1 MRILHTSDW
10 HLGRFFHA
18 LPMEEDHDVILAQMA
33 GIIEREQPDLLIIA
47 GDIFDR
53 AVPPQSAL
61 SRFGRFIRDV
71 TQDGKLAVAIIAG
84 NHDSAA
90 QIGMMGV
97 LPTGGLS
104 LVRGPI
110 AADERPLIVRHPDGD
125 VAVSA
130 LPFSFEFAAR
140 ECFEDDAISC
150 PADVLGAQLKS
161 ARAHVPEGARWVI
174 VAHAFV
180 TGASPSA
187 GERPLSRV
195 MGGIETVPAELFEGA
210 HYVALGHLHR
220 PQRVHSDRIRYSGAP
235 LAFGFDEEGDG
246 KSVTLV
252 DMAPDGSVSIRLI
265 RLEPKRGIRTIR
277 GKLAELLE
285 TPATCED
292 FTNVVLT
299 DETPQ
304 IDPMRR
310 IRTRYPNAVHLTYER
325 ERASTS
331 EQLTAGRS
339 ALDDPAAVVSEFMKA
354 VRDEGLSETERTIVD
369 ETLVGLRA
377 GGGEA

>member
-10 HLGRFFHA
+10 HLGRYFHA
-18 LPMEEDHDVILAQMA
+18 VPMEEDHDVILAQMA
-33 GIIEREQPDLLIIA
+33 GIIAREQPDLLIIA

-53 AVPPQSAL
+53 VVPPQSAL
-61 SRFGRFIRDV
+61 ARFGRFVRDV
-71 TQDGKLAVAIIAG
+71 TRDGKLAVVIIAG

-110 AADERPLIVRHPDGD
+110 AADERPLIVRCSDGD

-130 LPFSFEFAAR
+130 LPFSYEFGAR
-140 ECFEDDAISC
+140 QCFEDDAISC

-161 ARAHVPEGARWVI
+161 ARAHVPSGARWVV

-180 TGASPSA
+180 TGGSASA

-195 MGGIETVPAELFEGA
+195 MGGIETVPAELFDGA
-210 HYVALGHLHR
+210 NYVALGHLHR
-220 PQRVHSDRIRYSGAP
+220 PQTVGTDRIRYSGAP
-235 LAFGFDEEGDG
+235 LGFGFDEEGDQ
-246 KSVTLV
+246 KSVTIV
-252 DMAPDGSVSIRLI
+252 DMAPDGSVSIRLVP
-265 RLEPKRGIRTIR
+265 LEPKRGIRTIR
-277 GKLAELLE
+277 GKLAELIEGPEL
-285 TPATCED
+285 CED
-292 FTNVVLT
+292 FTSVVLT

-310 IRTRYPNAVHLTYER
+310 IRTKYPNAVHLSYER
-325 ERASTS
+325 ERSRTS
-331 EQLTAGRS
+331 EQLNASRS
-339 ALDDPAAVVSEFMKA
+339 ALDDPPGVVSDFMSA
-354 VRDEGLSETERTIVD
+354 VRDHLSEAERAIVEEMFVD
-369 ETLVGLRA
+369 LR
-377 GGGEA
+377 GEGIQA

>member
-10 HLGRFFHA
+10 HLGRYFHA
-18 LPMEEDHDVILAQMA
+18 VPMEKDHDVILAQIA
-33 GIIEREQPDLLIIA
+33 GIIAREQPDLLIIA

-61 SRFGRFIRDV
+61 TRFGRFIRDV
-71 TQDGKLAVAIIAG
+71 TQGGKLAVVIIAG

-110 AADERPLIVRHPDGD
+110 AADERPLIVHSSDGD
-125 VAVSA
+125 VAISA
-130 LPFSFEFAAR
+130 LPFSYEFAAR

-161 ARAHVPEGARWVI
+161 ARAHVPPGARWVV

-180 TGASPSA
+180 TGGSASA
-187 GERPLSRV
+187 GERPLSRI
-195 MGGIETVPAELFEGA
+195 MGGIETVPAELFDGA

-220 PQRVHSDRIRYSGAP
+220 PQTVGSDRIRYSGAP
-235 LAFGFDEEGDG
+235 LGFGFDEEGDQ
-246 KSVTLV
+246 KSVTIV
-252 DMAPDGSVSIRLI
+252 DVAPDGSVSIRPVP
-265 RLEPKRGIRTIR
+265 LEPKRGIRTIR
-277 GKLAELLE
+277 GKLAELIEAPEL
-285 TPATCED
+285 CED
-292 FTNVVLT
+292 FTSVVLT

-310 IRTRYPNAVHLTYER
+310 IRTKYPNAVRLSYER
-325 ERASTS
+325 ERSSTS
-331 EQLTAGRS
+331 EQLNASRS
-339 ALDDPAAVVSEFMKA
+339 ALDDPAGVVSDFMIA
-354 VRDEGLSETERTIVD
+354 VRDHLSEAERAIVD
-369 ETLVGLRA
+369 ETFVDLR
-377 GGGEA
+377 GEGIQA